1 MSARETQR
9 TRTAA
14 DVRVSVCVI
23 NYNYAHF
30 LPDAI
35 ESALAQDHPNLDV
48 VVIDDGSTDT
58 SLVVARRYTPE
69 VRILRKANGG
79 QGSAVNAAFTAATGD
94 LVFFL
99 DADDMLTPG
108 TVSRAV
114 TAYLADPSIAKIQFE
129 MEIVD
134 ADGVAIGRR
143 IPGPR
148 TVFPSGDLSRRVLL
162 ERNYPW
168 PPSSANA
175 YSAEALQTVL
185 PIPELIYRGDTDCYL
200 AETTPL
206 CGPVVSMRHVGALYR
221 WHGANDFAN
230 SAGGVDWLHHKL
242 DLATAGHENVRRIAA
257 ELGLALDGSPAT
269 VDELE
274 DVACLGVRL
283 ASLRLDRSTH
293 PFPGDR
299 PWNLA
304 VRGIR
309 AALRHPYLSASAR
322 LKRVAWFVAAGF
334 VPQSV
339 AERVCDAYVPD
350 GPFRPRWER
359 MFGRGRDAT
368 ALLASNGRTH
378 HKKAG

>member
-1 MSARETQR
+1 MSRRDAT
-9 TRTAA
+9 TPTAA

-58 SLVVARRYTPE
+58 SLVVAQRYTPD

-94 LVFFL
+94 IVFFL

-114 TAYLADPSIAKIQFE
+114 AVYLADPSVAKIQFE

-134 ADGVAIGRR
+134 ADGVPVGRR

-148 TVFPSGDLSRRVLL
+148 TIFPSGDLSRRVLF

-175 YSAEALQTVL
+175 YSAAALRTVL
-185 PIPELIYRGDTDCYL
+185 PIPEVVYRGDTDCYL

-206 CGPVVSMRHVGALYR
+206 CGPVASVHHVGALYR
-221 WHGANDFAN
+221 WHGANDFAG
-230 SAGGVDWLHHKL
+230 SAGGADWLHHKL
-242 DLATAGHENVRRIAA
+242 DLASTGHESVLRIAA
-257 ELGLALDGSPAT
+257 ELGLELDGCPESI
-269 VDELE
+269 DDLN
-274 DVACLGVRL
+274 DVAYLGVRL
-283 ASLRLDRSTH
+283 ASARLDPATH
-293 PFPGDR
+293 PHPGDR
-299 PWNLA
+299 PWDVA
-304 VRGIR
+304 WRGIR
-309 AALRHPYLSASAR
+309 AALRHPYLSGSAR
-322 LKRVAWFVAAGF
+322 MKRVAWFLVVGFLPAA
-334 VPQSV
+334 
-339 AERVCDAYVPD
+339 AAARVCDAYVPD

-359 MFGRGRDAT
+359 MFGRGRDST
-368 ALLASNGRTH
+368 PLVASNGRTH